1 MSHSMQP
8 PYPPVRQKH
17 RPSPLFSCPL
27 ILLISGVI
35 LANLFVFFL
44 IGLSA
49 HHSYHQYQERAE
61 IATQNLAQVLES
73 EIAGA
78 IKADDMALS
87 AMINE
92 YIERRDGYINDDF
105 LTARIDQIRSQLPE
119 IDALRIA
126 DAQGRLIYGNDVTPG
141 TRTSVADR
149 PHFIRLHD
157 DPKAGLV
164 ISKPQQSRINQKW
177 VIVLARRIDRP
188 DGSFGGMAFAAIT
201 LEHISRIFSAI
212 DVGPH
217 GVVVLRDGDLS
228 VVSRHPELA
237 EAGSMI
243 GSTAMAPEFREMIR
257 AQPFA
262 GTTVARS
269 QLDNVERTYSYRR
282 IGAYPLY
289 ILIGQ
294 ATEDYLSNWY
304 TATAMQAALA
314 VVFALITFVAAWL
327 IYRTWK
333 RQNSMVEELA
343 RQETK
348 FRTVANYTI
357 DWEYWLGPTGEI
369 LYMTPSCEHITGY
382 SPVEFTANP
391 GLLLSITHPEDRHLM
406 KCHLSDITHQSSPQE
421 TQMDFRI
428 VRRDGN
434 IRWLA
439 HHCHAIPGPDSACA
453 GRRVSNRDITER
465 KRMEQALQEQKN
477 FLATILETEPECVK
491 VVAADGTLLQM
502 NHAGLSMLEAN
513 SVEEVNASGL
523 INFVMPEHR
532 AAFTDLFRQV
542 FAGETRSL
550 EFQVQGKLG
559 RRRWL
564 ETHEAPLRDST
575 GKITH
580 LLGVTRDI
588 TLRKMTEDETKH
600 LAFYDPLTRLP
611 NRRLLLDRLRLALV
625 SSIRSKREGALLFID
640 LDNFKTLNDTLG
652 HNVGDLLLQQVALRL
667 ATCVREGDTV
677 ARLGGD
683 EFVIML
689 DNLSE
694 NHEEAATQTKAVAEK
709 VLATLNQP
717 YLLAGYERHS
727 TPSIGATLFNGH
739 KNSVDELLKRADL
752 AMYQAKAAGRN
763 TLRFFDPEMQAVVN
777 ARAMLEADLRMGLM
791 RNQFLL
797 YYQPHVDE
805 EGRMTGAEALL
816 RWQHPRRGLLTPAD
830 FIPLAEDTGLIL
842 PLGQWV
848 LKTACAQLAA
858 WSTQPKTANLTLAVN
873 ISPRQL
879 RHPDFVIQVLAVL
892 NQTGAD
898 PHKLKLELTESMLM
912 DNVEDLIVKMTA
924 LKAEGVGFAL
934 DDFGTNYSSLTYLK
948 RLPLDQLKIDRSIV
962 RDILTDTGD
971 ATIAR
976 TIVTLAQSMGLNV
989 IAEGVETREQREFL
1003 AQMSCHAFQGYF
1015 FGRPAPKEEFGL
1027 THQTPKEPNGLPDK
1041 LSQQ

>member
-1 MSHSMQP
+1 MSLSMQP
-8 PYPPVRQKH
+8 SSPSVQQKPRAALPH
-17 RPSPLFSCPL
+17 SCFL
-27 ILLISGVI
+27 IWLIVGAVLL
-35 LANLFVFFL
+35 NLFIFSLV
-44 IGLSA
+44 GLSA
-49 HHSYHQYQERAE
+49 HHSHRQYQERAE
-61 IATQNLAQVLES
+61 ITTRNLTQVLES
-73 EIAGA
+73 EISGA
-78 IKADDMALS
+78 IKADDGALL

-92 YIERRDGYINDDF
+92 YRERLALGINDNV
-105 LTARIDQIRSQLPE
+105 LNSHIEQIHSQLPE

-126 DAQGRLIYGNDVTPG
+126 DAQGKLIYGNDVTPG
-141 TRTSVADR
+141 TKTSVADR
-149 PHFIRLHD
+149 PHFIRLRD

-164 ISKPQQSRINQKW
+164 ISKPQQSRVNQKW

-201 LEHISRIFSAI
+201 LEHLSGIFSAL

-217 GVVVLRDGDLS
+217 GVIVLRDGDLS
-228 VVSRHPELA
+228 IVARHPKLA
-237 EAGSMI
+237 GAGSLM
-243 GSTAMAPEFREMIR
+243 GNAAMASEFRKMIQ

-282 IGAYPLY
+282 IGTYPLY
-289 ILIGQ
+289 ILVGQ
-294 ATEDYLSNWY
+294 ATEDYLSDWRASIANQI
-304 TATAMQAALA
+304 ALAAL
-314 VVFALITFVAAWL
+314 FALISLSASGL
-327 IYRTWK
+327 IYRIWK
-333 RQNSMVEELA
+333 RQNSLVEELA
-343 RQETK
+343 RQEDK
-348 FRTVANYTI
+348 FRTVADFTV
-357 DWEYWLGPTGEI
+357 DWEYWLGPKGEI
-369 LYMTPSCEHITGY
+369 VYMTPSCEHITGY
-382 SPVEFTANP
+382 SPAEFTADP
-391 GLLLSITHPEDRHLM
+391 GLLLRITHPEDRHLM
-406 KCHLSDITHQSSPQE
+406 KCHLSDITHQSGLQE

-439 HHCHAIPGPDSACA
+439 HHCHAIPGPNGASA
-453 GRRVSNRDITER
+453 GRRASNRDITER

-502 NHAGLSMLEAN
+502 NQAGLSMLEAD
-513 SVEEVNASGL
+513 SIEEVNANGL

-532 AAFTDLFRQV
+532 AAFTNLAQQV
-542 FAGETRSL
+542 FAGETCTL

-559 RRRWL
+559 RQRWL

-588 TLRKMTEDETKH
+588 TLRKMTENGIKH

-611 NRRLLLDRLRLALV
+611 NRRLLLDRLRLALA
-625 SSIRSKREGALLFID
+625 SRTRSKREGALLFID

-652 HNVGDLLLQQVALRL
+652 HNVGDLLLQQVAQRL

-689 DNLSE
+689 DDLSE
-694 NHEEAATQTKAVAEK
+694 NHEEAATQTKAVGEK
-709 VLATLNQP
+709 ILATLNQP
-717 YLLAGYERHS
+717 YLFAGHERHS
-727 TPSIGATLFNGH
+727 TPSIGATLFDGH
-739 KNSVDELLKRADL
+739 KNSIDELLKRADL

-777 ARAMLEADLRMGLM
+777 ARAVLEADLRTGLM
-791 RNQFLL
+791 MNQFLL

-816 RWQHPRRGLLTPAD
+816 RWQHPRRGLLSPAD
-830 FIPLAEDTGLIL
+830 FISLAEETGLIL

-848 LKTACAQLAA
+848 LEAACAQLTVWA
-858 WSTQPKTANLTLAVN
+858 TRPETAGLTLAVN
-873 ISPRQL
+873 VSPRQL

-892 NQTGAD
+892 ERTGAD

-924 LKAEGVGFAL
+924 LKAEGIGFAL
-934 DDFGTNYSSLTYLK
+934 DDFATNYSSLTYLK

-962 RDILTDTGD
+962 RDILTDAGD

-976 TIVTLAQSMGLNV
+976 TIVTLAQSMGLEV

-1003 AQMSCHAFQGYF
+1003 AQMSCHAFQGYL
-1015 FGRPAPKEEFGL
+1015 FGRPTPKEEFGQ
-1027 THQTPKEPNGLPDK
+1027 THQTPKEP
-1041 LSQQ
+1041 